1 MPLSLSGTF
10 GTHAGGGP
18 HMTPLNSLSNRL
30 IRRFWPTMGPKSLS
44 GVWKEM
50 TRFGECDTAIIG
62 LEGR

>member
-44 GVWKEM
+44 GV
-50 TRFGECDTAIIG
+50 FG
-62 LEGR
+62 RR